1 MQVDIPK
8 IQLTRGASFPTDF
21 LIVDGSWRSG
31 KSMVGRIAAS
41 LARVEPFRISTFL
54 DLFLVY
60 ATHKKLDDNAA
71 RVLLQIYF
79 DASLRQGLL
88 GREMNLRLA
97 DDSSVLRQRRPI
109 RSLLRLAQSDSK
121 VNLDSVVEAQPIYHD
136 MTHNGLP
143 HIRVLLEAFEQ
154 RLRLVHVHRS
164 PAAVV
169 LNLAGDSYLD
179 RLGNDPRD
187 AEPKI
192 EERGIVIPLAARGR
206 AQDWVKAN
214 NAERAIIL
222 VCNTVTENILTY
234 QSLTQA
240 EKAQVL
246 PISFDNFVS
255 DPQAQVQRLCEF
267 LGTRATAAT
276 ARSLRKERVPRPS
289 SRIVSVLDVRNG
301 LSEPIRETFIDEL
314 EWAQHLY
321 ETWSE
326 ECVES

>member
-1 MQVDIPK
+1 MEIDVPN

-31 KSMVGRIAAS
+31 KSMVGRVAAS

-54 DLFLVY
+54 DIFLAY
-60 ATHKKLDDNAA
+60 AAYKKIEDNAA

-88 GREMNLRLA
+88 GREMNLRLT

-109 RSLLRLAQSDSK
+109 RSLLRLAQSDLRA
-121 VNLDSVVEAQPIYHD
+121 NINSVVEAQPIYHD

-169 LNLAGDSYLD
+169 LDLASDSYLD

-192 EERGIVIPLAARGR
+192 EECGIVIPLAARGR
-206 AQDWVKAN
+206 AQDWVKASKV
-214 NAERAIIL
+214 ERAIIL
-222 VCNTVTENILTY
+222 VCNTTTENILSY
-234 QSLTQA
+234 KSLTPA

-246 PISFDNFVS
+246 AISFDNFVS
-255 DPQAQVQRLCEF
+255 DPQAHVQRLCDF
-267 LGTRATAAT
+267 LGTTETGAT

-289 SRIVSVLDVRNG
+289 SRMISVLDVRNG
-301 LSEPIRETFIDEL
+301 HSQPIREAFMDEL
-314 EWAQHLY
+314 ERAQNLY
-321 ETWSE
+321 ETWPE